1 MCLATSFWLPISE
14 GCVGCVGGGGASGPV
29 SGAVPMFV
37 FSFSAGVPAFTQPEQ
52 VHEALSEG
60 VAPLPKQR
68 GGCKALQVRIALAN
82 SNSS

>member
-1 MCLATSFWLPISE
+1 MPFL
-14 GCVGCVGGGGASGPV
+14 GCSIAAREAALV

-60 VAPLPKQR
+60 VAPLPKQG
-68 GGCKALQVRIALAN
+68 GGCKALQVRIALAT
-82 SNSS
+82 SS